1 MCKTKSG
8 LKSLKNNELNNIK
21 IGSLNIRRS
30 FFSKQLELQCLAE
43 THDLSILN
51 LQEVDPDYPPALK
64 GYQVIFPEQVNTNKK
79 ARTLTF
85 IRHDIYKYCEQ
96 ENLKQD
102 DNVQACWM
110 KLKFPNR
117 RPILLTNLYHEWFSN
132 STIQQNEQVDRFLDL
147 FCTNLKESG
156 GLIVGD
162 FNIDSLLWDKSSYHL
177 KTLSNKIRDTLA
189 MKGLVHH
196 DLQEHTFEQNR
207 EGKVITSALDHVFH
221 SPDINNLYSKCSTV
235 SFSDHKLI
243 TFSIHTPIETK
254 KAHKK
259 ITYRTKIKDISLFK
273 YELSCQDWGR
283 LLETDDPSDQV
294 RMFYEFFNEI
304 YDRHSSK
311 KTRYVKQNNAIPNV
325 SKHTK
330 NLIRCKEKAWQTY
343 RKSSLQNKQSNY
355 EQYKQA
361 RNKVTNAIKEEEK
374 EQLAKLTVKFG
385 ANNPWKAVNFAL
397 GQKKTNSND
406 ITIRENGSLLNEP
419 ATVSE
424 KLNDYFVDKITN
436 IKKSIISN
444 NHVDPLCKL
453 REKYAQSSL
462 KFTLKPICESLMVKT
477 LKKLKNSSPG
487 FDEIPMALLKL
498 CSDVICVPLTRI
510 INSSILSG
518 KFPEQFKVAKIIPIP
533 KKSNGKNDVSNYR
546 PISILPALSKLF
558 EAVVEKQ
565 IRSYIESN
573 NLLPDYQ
580 FGFRSHRSTNCSN
593 QSLIN
598 YLQKA
603 KNSGKVA
610 GVCAI
615 DMTAAFD
622 NIEPKLLC
630 SKLELIGFDDI
641 AVKWIYSYLTNRK
654 QAVEIN
660 GHKSTLK
667 NLE

>member
-1 MCKTKSG
+1 M
-8 LKSLKNNELNNIK
+8 
-21 IGSLNIRRS
+21 
-30 FFSKQLELQCLAE
+30 
-43 THDLSILN
+43 
-51 LQEVDPDYPPALK
+51 
-64 GYQVIFPEQVNTNKK
+64 
-79 ARTLTF
+79 
-85 IRHDIYKYCEQ
+85 
-96 ENLKQD
+96 
-102 DNVQACWM
+102 
-110 KLKFPNR
+110 
-117 RPILLTNLYHEWFSN
+117 
-132 STIQQNEQVDRFLDL
+132 
-147 FCTNLKESG
+147 
-156 GLIVGD
+156 
-162 FNIDSLLWDKSSYHL
+162 
-177 KTLSNKIRDTLA
+177 
-189 MKGLVHH
+189 
-196 DLQEHTFEQNR
+196 
-207 EGKVITSALDHVFH
+207 
-221 SPDINNLYSKCSTV
+221 
-235 SFSDHKLI
+235 
-243 TFSIHTPIETK
+243 
-254 KAHKK
+254 
-259 ITYRTKIKDISLFK
+259 
-273 YELSCQDWGR
+273 
-283 LLETDDPSDQV
+283 
-294 RMFYEFFNEI
+294 
-304 YDRHSSK
+304 
-311 KTRYVKQNNAIPNV
+311 
-325 SKHTK
+325 
-330 NLIRCKEKAWQTY
+330 
-343 RKSSLQNKQSNY
+343 QNKQSNY

-598 YLQKA
+598 YFTE
-603 KNSGKVA
+603 G
-610 GVCAI
+610 
-615 DMTAAFD
+615 
-622 NIEPKLLC
+622 
-630 SKLELIGFDDI
+630 
-641 AVKWIYSYLTNRK
+641 
-654 QAVEIN
+654 
-660 GHKSTLK
+660 
-667 NLE
+667 